1 MATSQQA
8 TDPRSA
14 AVIDESRRAEASSLR
29 ETSATQPFMD
39 NRVIGWAF
47 LGLIFLL
54 GLCIVFAFIYFIIVS
69 LASPTFLEDYV
80 RTRPDVPAQLAL
92 TLEYESRTL
101 KTMGV
106 QIAFGFLVGLV
117 FSAIGV
123 LLFAAGAN
131 GTMRLSSTAK
141 WLPLTL
147 TATVPGLA
155 VLLLGGIV
163 IAISVSKDVSRD
175 MTAEMNLGGFSTG
188 GSQPKR
194 TTSATTHDPEEAPR
208 AEPE

>member
-1 MATSQQA
+1 MPASHPAAETPSTA
-8 TDPRSA
+8 VTDG
-14 AVIDESRRAEASSLR
+14 DDRAETSSVREASAS
-29 ETSATQPFMD
+29 QPFLD

-47 LGLIFLL
+47 LVLIFVL
-54 GLCIVFAFIYFIIVS
+54 GLCIVFAFVYFIVVS
-69 LASPTFLEDYV
+69 LASPSFLEEYV
-80 RTRPDVPAQLAL
+80 RTRPDVPAQLAV
-92 TLEYESRTL
+92 TLEYESRTM

-155 VLLLGGIV
+155 VLLLGGMI
-163 IAISVSKDVSRD
+163 IAISVSKNVSRD
-175 MTAEMNLGGFSTG
+175 MTAEMNLSGSS
-188 GSQPKR
+188 SQPKR
-194 TTSATTHDPEEAPR
+194 MTSSATHEPEEAPR
-208 AEPE
+208 TEPE